1 MPSIYETM
9 LARAIPVDTR
19 NLIAGAMARAYAACD
34 KYQKELPELAGCIGL
49 DVRPYLKR
57 VIVDYCLNG
66 IAQAAGFK
74 ATVEWNHAR
83 NCQHVRLY
91 GDRIVL
97 TANAVDGL
105 KQTPR
110 MAQFRQK
117 LSHSHNLSLFPN
129 GEDVTE
135 TLFLPATCLAHIVHG
150 GNGQKPDFLGIQIPS
165 ADGLSVLHVE
175 PMEVVAKAPDTP
187 VEEIDEDMI
196 ERLLRDKKGKEGN
209 GSI

>member
-9 LARAIPVDTR
+9 LARAVPSGTR
-19 NLIAGAMARAYAACD
+19 ALISGAIARAYSACD

-66 IAQAAGFK
+66 IAQAAK
-74 ATVEWNHAR
+74 LRATVEWNHAR
-83 NCQHVRLY
+83 NCRHVRLY
-91 GDRIVL
+91 GDRIIL

-105 KQTPR
+105 NQSPR

-117 LSHSHNLSLFPN
+117 LSQSLNLSLFPE
-129 GEDVTE
+129 GDDVTE
-135 TLFLPATCLAHIVHG
+135 ALFLPSTCLAHIVHG
-150 GNGQKPDFLGIQIPS
+150 GHGQKPDFVGIQVPS
-165 ADGLSVLHVE
+165 ADGQSYLHVE
-175 PMEVVAKAPDTP
+175 AMDVVAQAPDTP
-187 VEEIDEDMI
+187 VEEIDEDVI

-209 GSI
+209 GTI

>member
-1 MPSIYETM
+1 M
-9 LARAIPVDTR
+9 L
-19 NLIAGAMARAYAACD
+19 AGAMSRAYAACD
-34 KYQKELPELAGCIGL
+34 KYQKELPELAACIGH

-66 IAQAAGFK
+66 VAQAAGFR

-105 KQTPR
+105 TQTPR
-110 MAQFRQK
+110 LAHFRRK
-117 LSHSHNLSLFPN
+117 LTESLNLSLFPE
-129 GEDVTE
+129 GDDVTE
-135 TLFLPATCLAHIVHG
+135 VLSLPQTCLAHIVHG
-150 GNGQKPDFLGIQIPS
+150 GSGKVPDFLGIQIPS
-165 ADGLSVLHVE
+165 ADGMSLLHVE
-175 PMEVVAKAPDTP
+175 TMDVAVVASETP
-187 VEEIDEDMI
+187 VEEIDDNVI

-209 GSI
+209 GTV